1 MVRRFVIALLALALV
16 LTLAGTAGA
25 QTQEPTLNFTVDP
38 VGTFNPTTGV
48 ATITGTYSCT
58 NASQFVLFGTVHQSV
73 GHFTIV
79 GGSASFGS
87 CGPSQSWSISVA
99 PENRGFVGG
108 RASMRA
114 MAASCQ
120 AAFHPPCALVF
131 LEQTVML
138 RGGPT
143 SA

>member
-1 MVRRFVIALLALALV
+1 MVRRFVIALLAMALV

-114 MAASCQ
+114 MAASCR

>member
-1 MVRRFVIALLALALV
+1 MVRRFVIALLAMALV

-114 MAASCQ
+114 MAARCQ